1 MYFREVTEEQA
12 RARNLLISIAK
23 GLHNEDEIGGRYMID
38 EIRTRFYFSKR
49 DIKYQLD
56 TFFDSVEEAHYVL
69 RPSIGAY
76 LAKVLRAH
84 NCACS
89 GLEAAESIFVKRFG
103 QLRNAVR
110 SNHYGF
116 TPEMRKTY
124 AEIQKLV
131 PILHWGRLP
140 IISKYLMINSELI
153 PEENLTE
160 FYDGFDMLEALLND
174 IYGKG
179 ESMEMNGDQT
189 LGKEL
194 TFSVFCRRWGHTD
207 SYRMQRTIS
216 LSVPALAMC
225 KDERSSSY
233 TDGLISFDSD
243 VEIEEALVRVAQEK
257 INRIAADVGETPPV
271 ITKVRYISDFAE
283 NDYTLFE
290 CEPSGY
296 LIYNNAAGTFV
307 ESSAIS
313 QSPYIEC
320 EGDLYYAGVLN
331 YYYQDADKDYVH
343 TETGYTIDASA
354 EVRAACKQMGR
365 LCNR

>member
-1 MYFREVTEEQA
+1 MKSR
-12 RARNLLISIAK
+12 LI
-23 GLHNEDEIGGRYMID
+23 
-38 EIRTRFYFSKR
+38 
-49 DIKYQLD
+49 
-56 TFFDSVEEAHYVL
+56 
-69 RPSIGAY
+69 
-76 LAKVLRAH
+76 
-84 NCACS
+84 
-89 GLEAAESIFVKRFG
+89 
-103 QLRNAVR
+103 
-110 SNHYGF
+110 
-116 TPEMRKTY
+116 
-124 AEIQKLV
+124 
-131 PILHWGRLP
+131 
-140 IISKYLMINSELI
+140 
-153 PEENLTE
+153 
-160 FYDGFDMLEALLND
+160 ALLL
-174 IYGKG
+174 
-179 ESMEMNGDQT
+179 SLT
-189 LGKEL
+189 L
-194 TFSVFCRRWGHTD
+194 C
-207 SYRMQRTIS
+207 IS

-354 EVRAACKQMGR
+354 EVRAACKQMQQELLSASRPVKNSGFETMNSLTASSGTR
-365 LCNR
+365 FVSNYGYIRNLQTEAEMGYAEDGDDGMCGWIASGIAILYLQCNSGARVIPSNYVSSNYKFKGDGFTWLLRGYGVNSDTFGSDLASAIIGYATDRSFPLTATHTFVTSADHFITYIDKDLPVVAGGALWDCRSSSSYANIA

>member
-1 MYFREVTEEQA
+1 MKSR
-12 RARNLLISIAK
+12 LI
-23 GLHNEDEIGGRYMID
+23 
-38 EIRTRFYFSKR
+38 
-49 DIKYQLD
+49 
-56 TFFDSVEEAHYVL
+56 
-69 RPSIGAY
+69 
-76 LAKVLRAH
+76 
-84 NCACS
+84 
-89 GLEAAESIFVKRFG
+89 
-103 QLRNAVR
+103 
-110 SNHYGF
+110 
-116 TPEMRKTY
+116 
-124 AEIQKLV
+124 
-131 PILHWGRLP
+131 
-140 IISKYLMINSELI
+140 
-153 PEENLTE
+153 
-160 FYDGFDMLEALLND
+160 ALLL
-174 IYGKG
+174 
-179 ESMEMNGDQT
+179 SLT
-189 LGKEL
+189 L
-194 TFSVFCRRWGHTD
+194 C
-207 SYRMQRTIS
+207 IS

-354 EVRAACKQMGR
+354 EVRAAC
-365 LCNR
+365 